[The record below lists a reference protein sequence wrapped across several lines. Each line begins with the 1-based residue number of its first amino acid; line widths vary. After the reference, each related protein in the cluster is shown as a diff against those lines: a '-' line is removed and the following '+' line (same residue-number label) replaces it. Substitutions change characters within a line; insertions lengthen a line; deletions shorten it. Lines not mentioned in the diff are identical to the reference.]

1 MDIKVK
7 TFIHALTLI
16 HSNAKKAK
24 KCLLDKRLTLSEKK
38 ILNAWFLLKN
48 CQHQAIL
55 DDMKSVSTENE
66 LVDSQKEL
74 ILGLT
79 YNNMGQMKLA
89 SKHLHAAFSHLE
101 KYPLPEHQFICI
113 YNLFVVSFNLSHE
126 KDMENS
132 LHIMDV
138 LVRGGL
144 NPRQTMCYEQ
154 CLFNFLHFKN
164 RFTEAAKILVILEGK
179 RSMMNEAMIMS
190 HHISK
195 FVFHL
200 KQEDFNLCEETLEEM
215 KNYRLFRYTPN
226 FIFMRLTLEHLKYD
240 KTLYFYEKDFK
251 GSDSL
256 FFQLKTIQGFEE
268 SNLELAEKFWIK
280 LQEID
285 PELYHDGFKYKG
297 QKNLFSLCLEKHNSL
312 LKSGPS
318 FEALSKNKV
327 EAICEIFE
335 KSSIPIPKD
344 VLFEKLW
351 GTKPLDQND
360 DDKLKNLIY
369 YARKTKNL
377 QIQYRKGCYLLQ
389 NESKPK
395 KTA

>member
-1 MDIKVK
+1 
-7 TFIHALTLI
+7 
-16 HSNAKKAK
+16 
-24 KCLLDKRLTLSEKK
+24 
-38 ILNAWFLLKN
+38 
-48 CQHQAIL
+48 
-55 DDMKSVSTENE
+55 
-66 LVDSQKEL
+66 
-74 ILGLT
+74 
-79 YNNMGQMKLA
+79 MGQMKLA
-89 SKHLHAAFSHLE
+89 SKHLHAAFSLLE
-101 KYPLPEHQFICI
+101 KYSLPEHQFICL

-132 LHIMDV
+132 LQLMDV

-154 CLFNFLHFKN
+154 CLFNFYHFKN
-164 RFTEAAKILVILEGK
+164 RFSEAAKLLAILEDK
-179 RSMMNEAMIMS
+179 KSMMNEAMIMS
-190 HHISK
+190 HQISK

-200 KQEDFNLCEETLEEM
+200 KQEDFDLCEKTLEEM

-256 FFQLKTIQGFEE
+256 YFQLKTIQGFEE
-268 SNLELAEKFWIK
+268 SNLNLAEQYWKK
-280 LQEID
+280 LQGID
-285 PELYHDGFKYKG
+285 PDMYRDGFNYKG
-297 QKNLFSLCLEKHNSL
+297 QKNLFSLCLEKHGKL
-312 LKSGPS
+312 LKNSIS
-318 FEALSKNKV
+318 FEALSTNKV

-377 QIQYRKGCYLLQ
+377 KIQYRKGCYLLQ